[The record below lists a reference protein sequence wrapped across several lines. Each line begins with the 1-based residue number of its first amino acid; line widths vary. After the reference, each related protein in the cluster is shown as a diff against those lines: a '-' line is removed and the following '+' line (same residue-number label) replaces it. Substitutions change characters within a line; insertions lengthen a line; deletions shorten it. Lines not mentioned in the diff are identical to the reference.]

1 MLSLRC
7 FFLKLFTLK
16 LIAMIKL
23 IVNYHIQVWNGEKY
37 YNQNQSLI
45 LTFETIE
52 EISNQKIEEILH
64 EKHRYAFTIESISQ
78 IK

>member
-7 FFLKLFTLK
+7 FFIKLFTLK

-23 IVNYHIQVWNGEKY
+23 IVNYYIQVWNGEKY

-52 EISNQKIEEILH
+52 EISNQKIEEILS
-64 EKHRYAFTIESISQ
+64 EKHKYAFQIESISQ

>member
-1 MLSLRC
+1 
-7 FFLKLFTLK
+7 
-16 LIAMIKL
+16 MIKL

-37 YNQNQSLI
+37 YNKNQSLI

-64 EKHRYAFTIESISQ
+64 EKHKYAFTIESISQ